1 MVRKYAKMGKYA
13 VNLAFSSGLG
23 ISYGLYKCDDYP
35 MTLTS
40 LNAISPI
47 DGRYLKKTAALSPY
61 FSEYALVYYRLM
73 VEIRW
78 LESLAANNDIAE
90 VPALDKCAKD
100 YLATILA
107 EFNEEEAE
115 KVKAF
120 EKQTNHDVKAIEY
133 YLKEKLLQDDSLKS
147 ATDFI
152 HFACTSED
160 INNLAYA
167 LMMKSAIAQVIQP
180 TLAEIIGGIMLLGK
194 QHGDVAM
201 LARTHGQPATPT
213 TIGKELV
220 NFVARLKRPQQQLA
234 EVLIAAKCNGAV
246 GNYNA
251 HVIAYPEVD
260 WRKHCANFV
269 TSLGLSFSA
278 YTTQIEPHDG
288 IAEVCHIMMR
298 INNILLDYTRDVWTY
313 IALNYFTQK
322 TVAEEVGSSTMPHK
336 VNPIDFENA
345 EGNLGLANALFD
357 HFANKL
363 TQSRMQ
369 RDLSD
374 STVLRNLGVAFAYSS
389 IAYQAIAKGNDKLK
403 INKRALQE
411 DLDNNWEV
419 LAEAIQTVMRR
430 YKIPNAYEQLKEL
443 TRGQGIDSESLQK
456 FIKDLAIP
464 DAAKERLM
472 QLTPSKYTGLAAQL
486 VKAFS

>member
-1 MVRKYAKMGKYA
+1 MI
-13 VNLAFSSGLG
+13 LS
-23 ISYGLYKCDDYP
+23 
-35 MTLTS
+35 TLTP

-47 DGRYLKKTAALSPY
+47 DGRYINKTRTLSPY
-61 FSEYALVYYRLM
+61 FSEFALTYYRLM
-73 VEIRW
+73 VEVRW
-78 LESLAANNDIAE
+78 LESLAANEGIPE
-90 VPALDKCAKD
+90 VPTLDKTAK
-100 YLATILA
+100 
-107 EFNEEEAE
+107 EFLNKLITEFDEAEAE
-115 KVKAF
+115 KIKVF

-133 YLKEKLLQDDSLKS
+133 YLKDKFQQNDSLKS
-147 ATDFI
+147 IVGFI

-167 LMMKSAIAQVIQP
+167 LMVKQAIAQVIQP
-180 TLAEIIGGIMLLGK
+180 TLAEIMGGITLLGK
-194 QHGDVAM
+194 QHCDIAM

-234 EVLIAAKCNGAV
+234 EVLVPGKFNGAV

-251 HVIAYPEVD
+251 HLIAYPEVD
-260 WRKHCANFV
+260 WRKHCAAFV
-269 TSLGLSFSA
+269 TSFGLSFNP

-288 IAEVCHIMMR
+288 IAEVSQIMVR
-298 INNILLDYTRDVWTY
+298 INNILLDYTQDIWSY
-313 IALNYFTQK
+313 ISLGYFKQK

-345 EGNLGLANALFD
+345 EGNLGMANALFI

-363 TQSRMQ
+363 TQSRLQ

-374 STVLRNLGVAFAYSS
+374 STVLRNLGVAFSYSL
-389 IAYQAIAKGNDKLK
+389 IAYYSVAKGNDKLQ
-403 INKRALQE
+403 INKQALE
-411 DLDNNWEV
+411 DDLNDNWEV

-430 YKIPNAYEQLKEL
+430 YKLPDAYEQLKAL
-443 TRGQGIDSESLQK
+443 TRGQGIDATSLKQ
-456 FIKDLAIP
+456 FISTLAIP
-464 DAAKERLM
+464 EEAKAQLAN
-472 QLTPSKYTGLAAQL
+472 LTPQTYTGLATQL

>member
-1 MVRKYAKMGKYA
+1 
-13 VNLAFSSGLG
+13 
-23 ISYGLYKCDDYP
+23 
-35 MTLTS
+35 MTLSS

-47 DGRYLKKTAALSPY
+47 DGRYLKKTTSLSPY
-61 FSEYALVYYRLM
+61 FSEYALIYFRLM

-78 LESLAANNDIAE
+78 LQSLAGNEDIKELPPLNARGK
-90 VPALDKCAKD
+90 AYLDA
-100 YLATILA
+100 ILT
-107 EFNEEEAE
+107 EFNEAEAE

-133 YLKEKLLQDDSLKS
+133 YLRDRLNGQNDLK
-147 ATDFI
+147 AYCGFI

-167 LMMKSAIAQVIQP
+167 LMLKSAIAQIIQP

-234 EVLIAAKCNGAV
+234 EVLIPAKCNGAV

-251 HVIAYPEVD
+251 HIVAYPEID
-260 WRKHCANFV
+260 WRKHCASFV
-269 TSLGLSFSA
+269 SSLGLSFSA

-288 IAEVCHIMMR
+288 IAEVCHIMIR
-298 INNILLDYTRDVWTY
+298 INNILLDYTRDIWTY
-313 IALNYFTQK
+313 ISLNYFTQK

-345 EGNLGLANALFD
+345 EGNLGMANALFD

-374 STVLRNLGVAFAYSS
+374 STVLRNLGVAFAYSL
-389 IAYQAIAKGNDKLK
+389 IAYQAIAKGNDKLQ
-403 INKRALQE
+403 INKQALLD
-411 DLDNNWEV
+411 DLQGNWEI
-419 LAEAIQTVMRR
+419 LSEAIQTVMRR
-430 YKIPNAYEQLKEL
+430 YQIPNAYEQLKAL
-443 TRGQGIDSESLQK
+443 TRGQGIDKDNLKK
-456 FIKDLAIP
+456 FIQTLDIP
-464 DAAKERLM
+464 AAAKESLIN
-472 QLTPSKYTGLAAQL
+472 LTPETYTGLAAQL

>member
-1 MVRKYAKMGKYA
+1 
-13 VNLAFSSGLG
+13 
-23 ISYGLYKCDDYP
+23 
-35 MTLTS
+35 MTLSS

-47 DGRYLKKTAALSPY
+47 DGRYLKKTSALSPY
-61 FSEYALVYYRLM
+61 FSEFALIYYRLM

-78 LESLAANNDIAE
+78 LESLGANKYIKEVGEFDKNAKAYLAE
-90 VPALDKCAKD
+90 VLVNFD
-100 YLATILA
+100 
-107 EFNEEEAE
+107 EEEAE
-115 KVKAF
+115 KVKNY
-120 EKQTNHDVKAIEY
+120 EKHTNHDVKAVEY
-133 YLKEKLLQDDSLKS
+133 YLKDRLEEYVDLSS
-147 ATDFI
+147 YTGFI

-160 INNLAYA
+160 INNVAYA
-167 LMMKSAIAQVIQP
+167 LMIKEALAQIIQP
-180 TLAEIIGGIMLLGK
+180 TLAEIIGSITMLGK
-194 QHGDVAM
+194 QHGDVPM

-234 EVLIAAKCNGAV
+234 EVLIPAKFNGAV

-251 HVIAYPEVD
+251 HLIAYPEVD

-269 TSLGLSFSA
+269 NSLGLSFSA

-288 IAEVCHIMMR
+288 IAEVAHIMIR
-298 INNILLDYTRDVWTY
+298 INNILIDYTRDIWTY
-313 IALNYFTQK
+313 ISLNYFKQK
-322 TVAEEVGSSTMPHK
+322 TIAEEVGSSTMPHK

-363 TQSRMQ
+363 PQSRMQ

-374 STVLRNLGVAFAYSS
+374 STVLRNIGVAFAYTL
-389 IAYQAIAKGNDKLK
+389 IAYQAIAKGNEKLQ
-403 INKRALQE
+403 INRRALEQ
-411 DLDNNWEV
+411 DLNTNWEV

-430 YKIPNAYEQLKEL
+430 YELPNPYEQLKAL
-443 TRGQGIDSESLQK
+443 TRGQGIDSDSLK
-456 FIKDLAIP
+456 LFIKSLDLP
-464 DAAKERLM
+464 EDVKETLIG
-472 QLTPSKYTGLAAQL
+472 LTPEKYTGLATQL